1 MSAVVTSGAVAGLS
15 DGDVLAR
22 MADEGLEPSFW
33 TGSPGQ
39 VFAWHEHPSNKILYA
54 VSGALTF
61 TLRDGSSYPLIAG
74 DRIDLAAHTDHA
86 ATVGPEGVRCIEGY
100 AS

>member
-1 MSAVVTSGAVAGLS
+1 MGAVVTSGAVAGLT

-22 MADEGLEPSFW
+22 MAAEGLEPSFW

-54 VSGALTF
+54 V
-61 TLRDGSSYPLIAG
+61 
-74 DRIDLAAHTDHA
+74 
-86 ATVGPEGVRCIEGY
+86 
-100 AS
+100 